1 MDISMATRLKHAWN
15 AFFNRDPT
23 KDYPYDL
30 GYSSYYRPDRTR
42 LSRRNERSIITAI
55 YNRIAMDAAA
65 IDIRHVRLD
74 DEDRYLEQIP
84 SKLNNCLSVEANI
97 DQTGREFIRDAVLSM
112 LDEGCIALVP
122 IDTTTNPDKGEPGA
136 FDVETI
142 RVGKIVNWYPMHIR
156 VSAYNEV
163 LGRQQEI
170 VLTKQSVA
178 IVENPFYAI
187 MNEHNS
193 TLQRL
198 LRKLNLLDVI
208 DDQLGSGKMDLII
221 QLPYIIKTEAR
232 RVQADA
238 RRKEIERQLS
248 DSKYGIAYTDGT
260 ERITQLNR
268 PVENNLLGQ
277 VEYLTNMLFSQLG
290 ITQGI
295 LDGTADEATMQ
306 NYYNRV
312 VEPVVAALADNMKRK
327 FLTKTAR
334 TQKQSIEYFR
344 DPFRL
349 VPVSQVAE
357 IADKF
362 TRNEIM
368 TPNEI
373 RQIVGMRPS
382 KDKKADELRNRNLS
396 QSNEEI
402 QKGATPGGVQNQL
415 TETEEEIQNG

>member
-1 MDISMATRLKHAWN
+1 MDGLKERGFEEGKNVTFDQQN
-15 AFFNRDPT
+15 AQADQSN
-23 KDYPYDL
+23 L
-30 GYSSYYRPDRTR
+30 Q
-42 LSRRNERSIITAI
+42 N
-55 YNRIAMDAAA
+55 IA
-65 IDIRHVRLD
+65 
-74 DEDRYLEQIP
+74 
-84 SKLNNCLSVEANI
+84 
-97 DQTGREFIRDAVLSM
+97 
-112 LDEGCIALVP
+112 
-122 IDTTTNPDKGEPGA
+122 
-136 FDVETI
+136 
-142 RVGKIVNWYPMHIR
+142 
-156 VSAYNEV
+156 
-163 LGRQQEI
+163 
-170 VLTKQSVA
+170 
-178 IVENPFYAI
+178 
-187 MNEHNS
+187 
-193 TLQRL
+193 QRF
-198 LRKLNLLDVI
+198 V
-208 DDQLGSGKMDLII
+208 SGKMDLII

-402 QKGATPGGVQNQL
+402 RKGATPGGVQNQL